1 LIAASVALAAVAP
14 FSPLRVG
21 AFPLQSVRPSGS
33 PTATPA
39 NASPNILPI
48 GSQLAFI
55 LDGEISSS
63 SSKAGD
69 VVKAHLE
76 KPLVVDGITVAPEGT
91 PIEIKV
97 TDASP
102 ATNPDIYGFVDIF
115 FRPLTLPDGRVMPM
129 HARISHLNVNVSSG
143 HETTAEAENTIGDEW
158 YPTLLLHVFRK
169 GRNFKAEPGARVTG
183 ITDASIVVAKNGKV
197 AIETPAPLVL
207 DAETPMSS
215 FRAVPMATVNA
226 TYSPK
231 LVPPTLGPGMPSP
244 AGPGGPPTSFPTPLR
259 NR

>member
-1 LIAASVALAAVAP
+1 LIAASIALAAIAP
-14 FSPLRVG
+14 FSPMRVG
-21 AFPLQSVRPSGS
+21 AFPLQTVRPSGS
-33 PTATPA
+33 PTAPPKYP
-39 NASPNILPI
+39 SNILPI
-48 GSQLAFI
+48 GSPLAFV

-63 SSKAGD
+63 GSKAGD

-76 KPLVVDGITVAPEGT
+76 SALVLDGVTVAPAGT
-91 PIEIKV
+91 PIEIKI

-102 ATNPDIYGFVDIF
+102 ASNPDIYGFVDIY
-115 FRPLTLPDGRVMPM
+115 FRPLTLPNGREMPM
-129 HARISHLNVNVSSG
+129 HARISHLNVNVSAG
-143 HETTAEAENTIGDEW
+143 HQTTAEAENTIGDEW

-169 GRNFKAEPGARVTG
+169 GRNFKAEPGAHVTG
-183 ITDASIVVAKNGKV
+183 ITDATVVVAKNGSV

-207 DAETPMSS
+207 DAETPISS

-231 LVPPTLGPGMPSP
+231 LVIPTIVPGMPNP
-244 AGPGGPPTSFPTPLR
+244 AGPAAPPTSIPTPLR